1 MYRVF
6 ALFVRAVLSACLLAA
21 SPAEAQHMA
30 DHINPAPDRRPGEG
44 EGPFDRLV
52 IRGVTVI
59 DGTGA
64 QPRGPMDIVVE
75 RNRISQVVAVGVPH
89 VAIDPAGR
97 PARGAREIDATGMY
111 LTPGF
116 IDLHTHTGGE
126 PKAPDAEYV
135 YKLWLAHGVT
145 TTRGVAYG
153 PMDWSLRERERSAKN
168 EIVAPRMFAYF
179 VPFTGDGW
187 KSPAVITPDT
197 GREWVRWAKQKGID
211 GVKLFGGDP
220 EIMAAVLSE
229 ANRLGLGSVAHL
241 AQDYVVRF
249 NARDAVG
256 MGLRNVTHYYGLFE
270 ALLKDQS
277 LPPYP
282 PNQNYS
288 DEQMRFG
295 QQARLW
301 NQIYERGSKQ
311 WNDLLYYFL
320 DHQTVLDPTLS
331 AYVALRDMERARTAE
346 WLEPYALPSM
356 WAYSEP
362 NRTRHATWFYNW
374 TSEDEYH
381 WKNFFRVWMS
391 FLNDYKNLG
400 GRVTCST
407 DSFSI
412 WSFYGFSYIEEMEL
426 LREAGFSP
434 LEIIRGATLH
444 ATQALH
450 EPSGKPIEFGLIRPG
465 LLADMV
471 IVDQNPLENL
481 KVLYGTGT
489 IRLNDETGKVERI
502 GGIKYTIKD
511 GVIYEPGKLLAD
523 VRAMV
528 KKQAAANS
536 GSSAIGPGLPSI
548 GGPAEARDHRRQRLR

>member
-1 MYRVF
+1 MFRF
-6 ALFVRAVLSACLLAA
+6 SPLIFRAVVAA
-21 SPAEAQHMA
+21 SLFAAMRADAQHMA
-30 DHINPAPDRRPGEG
+30 DHINPAPDRHAGEG

-64 QPRGPMDIVVE
+64 QPRGPIDIVVE
-75 RNRISQVVAVGVPH
+75 KNRIAQIVNVGVPH
-89 VAIDPAGR
+89 VPIDPAGR
-97 PARGAREIDATGMY
+97 PPRGTREIDATGMY
-111 LTPGF
+111 LMPGF

-135 YKLWLAHGVT
+135 YKLWMAHGVT

-153 PMDWSLRERERSAKN
+153 PMDWSLHERERSAKN

-179 VPFTGDGW
+179 IPFTGDGW
-187 KSPAVITPDT
+187 KSPAVIMPET
-197 GREWVRWAKQKGID
+197 GREWVRWAKAKGAD

-229 ANRLGLGSVAHL
+229 ANQLQMGSVAHL

-270 ALLKDQS
+270 ALLKDNAVT
-277 LPPYP
+277 PFPAD
-282 PNQNYS
+282 QNYN

-295 QQARLW
+295 EQARLW
-301 NQIYERGSKQ
+301 DKIYERGSKQ
-311 WNDLLYYFL
+311 WNDLLQFFL
-320 DHQTVLDPTLS
+320 DHKTVLDPTMS

-362 NRTRHATWFYNW
+362 NRTRHATWFYHW

-381 WKNFFRVWMS
+381 WKNFYRVWMS

-407 DSFSI
+407 DSFSV
-412 WSFYGFSYIEEMEL
+412 WSFYGFSYIEEMML

-434 LEIIRGATLH
+434 LEVIRAATLH
-444 ATQALH
+444 AAQALF
-450 EPSGKPIEFGLIRPG
+450 EPSGKPIEFGLIRTG

-489 IRLNDETGKVERI
+489 IRLNDQTGKVERV

-511 GVIYEPGKLLAD
+511 GIVYDSKKLLAD

-528 KKQAAANS
+528 KRQAETNPGAPS
-536 GSSAIGPGLPSI
+536 IGPGSLK
-548 GGPAEARDHRRQRLR
+548 

>member
-1 MYRVF
+1 M
-6 ALFVRAVLSACLLAA
+6 CLQNATILEAQRMA
-21 SPAEAQHMA
+21 DRISPAP
-30 DHINPAPDRRPGEG
+30 NRRAGEG

-64 QPRGPMDIVVE
+64 QPRGPIDIVVE
-75 RNRISQVVAVGVPH
+75 RNRIAQVVNVGVPH
-89 VAIDPAGR
+89 VAIDSAGR
-97 PARGAREIDATGMY
+97 PPRGTREIDAAGMY
-111 LTPGF
+111 LMPGF

-187 KSPAVITPDT
+187 KSPAVITPET
-197 GREWVRWAKQKGID
+197 GREWVRWAKQKGVD

-229 ANRLGLGSVAHL
+229 ANRLELGSVAHL

-256 MGLRNVTHYYGLFE
+256 MGLRTVTHYYGLFE
-270 ALLKDQS
+270 ALLKDKS
-277 LPPYP
+277 LTPFPA
-282 PNQNYS
+282 NQNYN

-295 QQARLW
+295 EQARLW
-301 NQIYERGSKQ
+301 NQIHERGSKP
-311 WNDLLYYFL
+311 WNDLLQFFL
-320 DHQTVLDPTLS
+320 DHKTVLDPTMS
-331 AYVALRDMERARTAE
+331 AYVALRDVERARTAE

-356 WAYSEP
+356 WLYSEP
-362 NRTRHATWFYNW
+362 NRLRHATWFYNW
-374 TSEDEYH
+374 TTEDEYH

-407 DSFSI
+407 DSFSL
-412 WSFYGFSYIEEMEL
+412 WSFYGFSYIQEMEL

-434 LEIIRGATLH
+434 LEIIRAATLH
-444 ATQALH
+444 AAETLH
-450 EPSGKPIEFGLIRPG
+450 EPRGKSIEFGLIRPG

-489 IRLNDETGKVERI
+489 IRLNDQTGKVERA

-511 GVIYEPGKLLAD
+511 GVIYDSKKLLAD

-528 KKQAAANS
+528 KKQAESNR
-536 GSSAIGPGLPSI
+536 GSSAIGPHSV
-548 GGPAEARDHRRQRLR
+548 Q

>member
-1 MYRVF
+1 MYRSF
-6 ALFVRAVLSACLLAA
+6 PLFFGGWVLAA
-21 SPAEAQHMA
+21 LLGALPTPAQHMA
-30 DHINPAPDRRPGEG
+30 DHINPAPDRRQGEG

-52 IRGVTVI
+52 IRSVIVI

-64 QPRGPMDIVVE
+64 QPRGPIDIVIQ
-75 RNRISQVVAVGVPH
+75 RNRIAEMVNVGFPH
-89 VAIDPAGR
+89 AAIDPAGR
-97 PARGAREIDATGMY
+97 PARGIREIDGSGMY
-111 LTPGF
+111 LMPGF

-187 KSPAVITPDT
+187 TNPAVITPET
-197 GREWVRWAKQKGID
+197 GREWVRWAKQKGVD

-220 EIMAAVLSE
+220 EIMAAVLGE
-229 ANRLGLGSVAHL
+229 ASGLELGSVAHL

-249 NARDAVG
+249 NARDAVS
-256 MGLRNVTHYYGLFE
+256 MGLRNVTHFYGLFE
-270 ALLKDQS
+270 ALLKDRS
-277 LPPYP
+277 LPAFPA
-282 PNQNYS
+282 NQNYN

-295 QQARLW
+295 EQARLW
-301 NQIYERGSKQ
+301 NQIYDRGSKQ
-311 WNDLLYYFL
+311 WNDLLQFFL
-320 DHQTVLDPTLS
+320 DHKTVLDPTLS

-346 WLEPYALPSM
+346 WLELYALPSM
-356 WAYSEP
+356 WQYSEP

-374 TSEDEYH
+374 TTEDEYH
-381 WKNFFRVWMS
+381 WKNFYRVWMA
-391 FLNDYKNLG
+391 FLNDYKNMG

-407 DSFSI
+407 DSFSL
-412 WSFYGFSYIEEMEL
+412 WSFYGFSYIQEMEL

-434 LEIIRGATLH
+434 LEIIRAATLH
-444 ATQALH
+444 AAEALH
-450 EPSGKPIEFGLIRPG
+450 EPKGKSIEFGLIRPG

-511 GVIYEPGKLLAD
+511 GIIYEPKKLLAD

-528 KKQAAANS
+528 KKQGATNP
-536 GSSAIGPGLPSI
+536 GSSSIGPGS
-548 GGPAEARDHRRQRLR
+548 LR